1 MSYTGYM
8 QAQISSVGIATG
20 HVQDCIF
27 LVVPDTDYNKNI
39 PLLIGTN
46 VLSEFLSHYK
56 NKLGENFLQSSALHT
71 KWYLAFICMVIRER
85 DIKKCKTRLAL
96 IQSAESKHITIP
108 ANNSVTIKGV
118 TSKELN
124 YKPTSTMMVET
135 EESIIP
141 SDFDSTPAIIT
152 YNYGNNG
159 SVDVQ
164 ITNVTTSTFNIP
176 PKAILCGLQPVSVDM
191 TYTISSPD
199 DSAESI
205 DDTLTIETEGLS
217 KDEIKKIKDLL
228 AKHKDIFFTGET
240 DIGHCTFVKHMINLT
255 DDPPFKQRQRRIPPI
270 MIDEVKA
277 HTEQLAAG
285 GIMRPSHSPWAS
297 NVVLVRKKDSK
308 IRMCV
313 GYR

>member
-1 MSYTGYM
+1 MPYKGYM
-8 QAQISSVGIATG
+8 QAQIPSVGIPSG

-27 LVVPDTDYNKNI
+27 LVVPDTDYNKNV

-46 VLSEFLSHYK
+46 VLSEFLSHCK
-56 NKLGENFLQSSALHT
+56 SKLGENFLQSSALHT
-71 KWYLAFICMVIRER
+71 SWYLAFRCMVIRER
-85 DIKKCKTRLAL
+85 ELKKSKNRLAL
-96 IQSAESKHITIP
+96 IRSAESKHITIP
-108 ANNSVTIKGV
+108 ANSSVTIEGV

-124 YKPTSTMMVET
+124 NKPTCAMMVET

-141 SDFDSTPAIIT
+141 SEFDITPAVIT

-159 SVDVQ
+159 LVDVQ

-176 PKAILCGLQPVSVDM
+176 PKAILCELQPVSVDM

-217 KDEIKKIKDLL
+217 KDGIQSIKDLL
-228 AKHKDIFFTGET
+228 AKHKDIFSTGET

-255 DDPPFKQRQRRIPPI
+255 DDTPFKQRHRRIPPA
-270 MIDEVKA
+270 MIDEVRA
-277 HTEQLAAG
+277 HIAQLAAG
-285 GIMRPSHSPWAS
+285 GINDHHTHHG
-297 NVVLVRKKDSK
+297 L
-308 IRMCV
+308 RMSF
-313 GYR
+313 